1 LPAHPSYL
9 YRSNI
14 NGIFETNL
22 HLLPVDRREKNNF
35 KFGGKFEIELKRKN
49 LKKKTV
55 MNRWSVAKQAPK
67 RRQGVFVVVVV
78 PFFRLT
84 TTTEPIVLLFLLF
97 FCELEKQEPRIYC
110 YDLIWAIL
118 DEEVYTV

>member
-1 LPAHPSYL
+1 
-9 YRSNI
+9 
-14 NGIFETNL
+14 
-22 HLLPVDRREKNNF
+22 
-35 KFGGKFEIELKRKN
+35 
-49 LKKKTV
+49 